1 MDGLNNAAVTLI
13 EKNNVADSI
22 YSDSV
27 VNTLV
32 PMLAGLIPSNTAMV
46 GSNMTPAM
54 VVSFFE
60 EKGIYPEVAQ
70 YLSKIESWDQYDA
83 SKVVWGVET
92 REDFVNALSY
102 ALAPNLGSVL
112 ALLVGVC
119 KDAYNEVLVPILES
133 PHAGTFPDAKTF
145 QKNAAIDGKYQY
157 ELYMKQVIEYIL
169 TAVDNVFQNPVNYV
183 CEILPDFDYSF
194 GYAMNYLHTC
204 TGMLSMV
211 VRGFRDSLPHN
222 LNDVVKMVSGS
233 LEEKDIKLS
242 FDEFDEEKLIAMGK
256 ATTVESGRSE
266 SLRGNTSSYAMK
278 IEGNKP
284 LVFAAVSG
292 YVDAFLQN
300 ESNRNAVE
308 KLVADKIS
316 GCGDEFVKLVN
327 ASKNGSSYDVAKAAS
342 EFVSAVAESK
352 AENTNPILAFFS
364 KIIYWISQIALR
376 VIEIFKW

>member
-1 MDGLNNAAVTLI
+1 
-13 EKNNVADSI
+13 
-22 YSDSV
+22 
-27 VNTLV
+27 
-32 PMLAGLIPSNTAMV
+32 
-46 GSNMTPAM
+46 
-54 VVSFFE
+54 
-60 EKGIYPEVAQ
+60 
-70 YLSKIESWDQYDA
+70 
-83 SKVVWGVET
+83 
-92 REDFVNALSY
+92 
-102 ALAPNLGSVL
+102 
-112 ALLVGVC
+112 
-119 KDAYNEVLVPILES
+119 
-133 PHAGTFPDAKTF
+133 
-145 QKNAAIDGKYQY
+145 
-157 ELYMKQVIEYIL
+157 
-169 TAVDNVFQNPVNYV
+169 
-183 CEILPDFDYSF
+183 
-194 GYAMNYLHTC
+194 
-204 TGMLSMV
+204 
-211 VRGFRDSLPHN
+211 
-222 LNDVVKMVSGS
+222 MVSGS
-233 LEEKDIKLS
+233 LEENDIKLS

-327 ASKNGSSYDVAKAAS
+327 ASKNGSSYDVAKAAL